1 MAGMVSLYPHQEEA
15 VNRLNNGKILWGG
28 VGSGKSLTAA
38 AYYVRKESPKDVYV
52 VTTAKKRDSL
62 DWERDFA
69 KFGIG
74 KAEDASLGGLL
85 HVCSWNDIGKL
96 EGVEGAFF
104 IFDEQR
110 LVGSGAWTRSFLR
123 ITRRNTW
130 ILLSATPGDSWMDYI
145 PVFIANGYYT
155 NRTQFI
161 REHVVYSPFSKFPKV
176 AGYLNTGRL
185 VWIRNELLVEMPYR
199 KHTNRH
205 TIEITVDH
213 DKDLMDEVMK
223 KRWHVYESR
232 PLRDAA
238 ELFMVMRKVVNSSPS
253 RKQAV
258 MSLMQTHPALIVFY
272 NFDYE
277 LEELRSLANITLEGK
292 STGPSLGPHT
302 EGTDEWQTPKLAN
315 TISSE
320 KALPKTFNG
329 SFTALVA
336 ERQKKPSRSSKTAVP
351 VNTDSQ
357 EKTPSTSTTLVVAE
371 WNGHRHDPLPTSDRW
386 VYLVQYAAG
395 AEGWNCITTNA
406 MVFYSLPYSY
416 KLWHQAH
423 GRIDRL
429 NTKFTDLFYYVLL
442 SNSRIDT
449 LVKRALES
457 KHNFNVSAHAK
468 EFVDKT

>member
-28 VGSGKSLTAA
+28 VGSGKSITAA
-38 AYYVRKESPKDVYV
+38 AYYVRKESPKDVYII
-52 VTTAKKRDSL
+52 TTAKKRDSL
-62 DWERDFA
+62 DWEREFA

-74 KAEDASLGGLL
+74 KAKDASLGGLL
-85 HVCSWNDIGKL
+85 HVYSWNDIGKL

-185 VWIRNELLVEMPYR
+185 VWIRNELLVEMPYQR
-199 KHTNRH
+199 HTKRH
-205 TIEITVDH
+205 TIEIAVDH
-213 DKDLMDEVMK
+213 DKTLMDEVMK

-238 ELFMVMRKVVNSSPS
+238 ELFMVMRKVANSSPS

-258 MSLMQTHPALIVFY
+258 ISLMQTHPRLIVFY

-277 LEELRSLANITLEGK
+277 LEELRSLAENM
-292 STGPSLGPHT
+292 
-302 EGTDEWQTPKLAN
+302 TDQNANGHSHGDSPEENERCLIQT
-315 TISSE
+315 
-320 KALPKTFNG
+320 
-329 SFTALVA
+329 
-336 ERQKKPSRSSKTAVP
+336 KK
-351 VNTDSQ
+351 Q
-357 EKTPSTSTTLVVAE
+357 EKKIITSKNFENGKNFGKNTVCVEEFGSTLTIPTTHDSLVVAE
-371 WNGHRHDPLPTSDRW
+371 WNGHKHDPLPTGDRW

-395 AEGWNCITTNA
+395 AEGWNCVTSNA
-406 MVFYSLPYSY
+406 IVFYSLPYSY

-429 NTKFTDLFYYVLL
+429 NTTFTDLYYYVLL
-442 SNSRIDT
+442 SNSKIDA

-468 EFVDKT
+468 EFADELG